1 MCKKNNR
8 SLGLYSV
15 ATARGILLFL
25 ICIFLNEAALNQA
38 SLDPSVK
45 ETSFSYPSFD
55 ADSCNTT
62 LICMGSVSVGDR
74 SLKLTPE
81 PLPVDSNSTQP
92 VLKDQIGRV
101 LFHHPVIAWLS
112 YINKTFTV
120 RIFAFPN
127 TATNGDGMAFIMAQN
142 NSPSP
147 PDSEGSYLGV
157 LDKSTEG
164 KPLVCFLNQS
174 IDMSKWVP
182 NSVYVGFSAATGP
195 FSEAHEVLNWTFQD
209 LRKRKERSKRRA
221 EVESRSMRA
230 ANAPKMFTY
239 RQLSKATLKFSREN
253 LLGTGGFGSA
263 WHQALHYLHEQ
274 CGHPIVHR
282 DVKPNNVMLDSDFNA
297 RLGDF
302 GLARLLSSDSAVT
315 TMLSGTPGY
324 LAPEVAYTGK
334 AAPESDV
341 YSFGMV
347 VIEVVTGQRSRG
359 IFEENSLLD
368 YVWSS
373 HGRKT
378 LLEGVDRKLEGKYD
392 EQQVKRTLLVGL
404 ACLHPDTK
412 SRPTIRKV
420 EQIFLNPDEPLMEVP
435 ESRPDAI
442 FVPLS
447 SSSSTTRSATDFGS
461 KSDDDV
467 LLQSTPEEMVLDEIV
482 VHHEDSDHI

>member
-55 ADSCNTT
+55 ADSCNST
-62 LICMGSVSVGDR
+62 LICRGSVSVGDR

-112 YINKTFTV
+112 YINTTFTV

-164 KPLVCFLNQS
+164 NPLVSFLNQS

-195 FSEAHEVLNWTFQD
+195 FAEAHEVLNWTFQD

-253 LLGTGGFGSA
+253 LLGTGGFGS
-263 WHQALHYLHEQ
+263 
-274 CGHPIVHR
+274 
-282 DVKPNNVMLDSDFNA
+282 
-297 RLGDF
+297 
-302 GLARLLSSDSAVT
+302 
-315 TMLSGTPGY
+315 
-324 LAPEVAYTGK
+324 
-334 AAPESDV
+334 V
-341 YSFGMV
+341 Y
-347 VIEVVTGQRSRG
+347 
-359 IFEENSLLD
+359 
-368 YVWSS
+368 
-373 HGRKT
+373 K
-378 LLEGVDRKLEGKYD
+378 
-392 EQQVKRTLLVGL
+392 
-404 ACLHPDTK
+404 
-412 SRPTIRKV
+412 

-435 ESRPDAI
+435 EWRPNAF

-447 SSSSTTRSATDFGS
+447 SSASTTRSATDFGS

-482 VHHEDSDHI
+482 VHHEDSDI

>member
-55 ADSCNTT
+55 ADSCNST
-62 LICMGSVSVGDR
+62 LICRGSVSVGDR

-112 YINKTFTV
+112 YINTTFTV

-164 KPLVCFLNQS
+164 NPLVSFLNQS

-195 FSEAHEVLNWTFQD
+195 FAEAHE
-209 LRKRKERSKRRA
+209 
-221 EVESRSMRA
+221 
-230 ANAPKMFTY
+230 
-239 RQLSKATLKFSREN
+239 
-253 LLGTGGFGSA
+253 A
-263 WHQALHYLHEQ
+263 WHQALLYLHEQ

-315 TMLSGTPGY
+315 TMLAGTPGY

-359 IFEENSLLD
+359 IFEENRLLD

-404 ACLHPDTK
+404 ACLHPDAKT
-412 SRPTIRKV
+412 RPTIRKV

-435 ESRPDAI
+435 EWRPNAF

-447 SSSSTTRSATDFGS
+447 SSASTTRSATDFGS

-482 VHHEDSDHI
+482 VHHEDSDI

>member
-55 ADSCNTT
+55 ADSCNST
-62 LICMGSVSVGDR
+62 LICRGSVSVGDR

-112 YINKTFTV
+112 YINTTFTV

-164 KPLVCFLNQS
+164 GVTRQIAVELDTYPNEFDTDGNHMGNPLVSFLNQS

-195 FSEAHEVLNWTFQD
+195 FAEAHEVLNWTFQD

-253 LLGTGGFGSA
+253 LLGTGGFGSV
-263 WHQALHYLHEQ
+263 YK
-274 CGHPIVHR
+274 GII
-282 DVKPNNVMLDSDFNA
+282 
-297 RLGDF
+297 
-302 GLARLLSSDSAVT
+302 SSDPPMILAV
-315 TMLSGTPGY
+315 
-324 LAPEVAYTGK
+324 K
-334 AAPESDV
+334 K
-341 YSFGMV
+341 
-347 VIEVVTGQRSRG
+347 I
-359 IFEENSLLD
+359 
-368 YVWSS
+368 
-373 HGRKT
+373 
-378 LLEGVDRKLEGKYD
+378 
-392 EQQVKRTLLVGL
+392 
-404 ACLHPDTK
+404 
-412 SRPTIRKV
+412 
-420 EQIFLNPDEPLMEVP
+420 
-435 ESRPDAI
+435 
-442 FVPLS
+442 
-447 SSSSTTRSATDFGS
+447 SATS
-461 KSDDDV
+461 
-467 LLQSTPEEMVLDEIV
+467 
-482 VHHEDSDHI
+482 

>member
-101 LFHHPVIAWLS
+101 IFHHPVIAWLS
-112 YINKTFTV
+112 YINTTFTV

-164 KPLVCFLNQS
+164 LGVLILFTLPLALR
-174 IDMSKWVP
+174 
-182 NSVYVGFSAATGP
+182 
-195 FSEAHEVLNWTFQD
+195 D

-253 LLGTGGFGSA
+253 LLGTGGFGSVYKGVISSDPPMILA
-263 WHQALHYLHEQ
+263 Q

-359 IFEENSLLD
+359 IFEQNSLLD

-378 LLEGVDRKLEGKYD
+378 LLEDVDRKLEGKYD

-447 SSSSTTRSATDFGS
+447 SSASTTRSATDFGS

-482 VHHEDSDHI
+482 VHQEDSDHI